1 MQEKKM
7 HMTSKRKTQS
17 FNPAVL
23 PMEYLP
29 RLPYAS
35 DDKHARHYL
44 IPGKVFA
51 AAHPFAI
58 STIVG
63 SSVALCLWDSA
74 HGIGGASHFMLPEG
88 PEEGENATRYANA
101 ANPTLLQRMLEVG
114 AERKTLQAR
123 IFGGSLP
130 TVTFGNTG
138 DSVGDRNVQAVT
150 SFLHMNGIRLF
161 QSEVG
166 GTHGRKLV
174 FHTDD
179 GRAWWEQL

>member
-1 MQEKKM
+1 MNFKA
-7 HMTSKRKTQS
+7 KTQS

-29 RLPYAS
+29 RVMDAS

-51 AAHPFAI
+51 ATQPFAI

-63 SSVALCLWDSA
+63 SGVALCLWDSE
-74 HGIGGASHFMLPEG
+74 HRIGGANHFILPEG
-88 PEEGENATRYANA
+88 PEDATNASRYANV
-101 ANPTLLQRMLEVG
+101 ANPALLQRMLDLG
-114 AERKTLQAR
+114 AQRISLEAR

-130 TVTFGNTG
+130 GVTFSSSG
-138 DSVGDRNVQAVT
+138 DCLGERNVQAVT
-150 SFLHMNGIRLF
+150 HFLKMNSIRLI

-166 GTHGRKLV
+166 GTQGRKLV
-174 FHTDD
+174 FQTDD
-179 GRAWWEQL
+179 GRAWSDQL

>member
-1 MQEKKM
+1 MNFKQ
-7 HMTSKRKTQS
+7 KTPS

-29 RLPYAS
+29 RVLDAA
-35 DDKHARHYL
+35 DDMHARHYL

-51 AAHPFAI
+51 AAQPFAI

-63 SSVALCLWDSA
+63 SGIALCLWDSEQRV
-74 HGIGGASHFMLPEG
+74 GGANHFILPEG
-88 PEEGENATRYANA
+88 PEDSVNATRYANV
-101 ANPTLLQRMLEVG
+101 ANPALLQRMLGLG
-114 AERKTLQAR
+114 AQRHALEAR

-130 TVTFGNTG
+130 AVTFGSG
-138 DSVGDRNVQAVT
+138 DCLGDRNVQVAID
-150 SFLHMNGIRLF
+150 FLKLNGIRLV

-179 GRAWWEQL
+179 GRAWSDQL

>member
-1 MQEKKM
+1 MIFKL
-7 HMTSKRKTQS
+7 KTQS

-29 RLPYAS
+29 RLPWAS
-35 DDKHARHYL
+35 DYKHARHYL
-44 IPGKVFA
+44 IPGKIFTA
-51 AAHPFAI
+51 AQPYAI

-63 SSVALCLWDSA
+63 SSVALCLCDSA
-74 HGIGGASHFMLPEG
+74 HGIGGANHFMLPEG
-88 PEEGENATRYANA
+88 PDEGENATRYANV
-101 ANPTLLQRMLEVG
+101 ANPALLQRMLELG
-114 AERKTLQAR
+114 AERKTLEAR

-130 TVTFGNTG
+130 TVTFGNTEE
-138 DSVGDRNVQAVT
+138 SVGQRNVQAVT
-150 SFLHMNGIRLF
+150 AFLHVNGIRII

>member
-1 MQEKKM
+1 M
-7 HMTSKRKTQS
+7 HMTSKRKTQT

-35 DDKHARHYL
+35 DDKHARRYL

-51 AAHPFAI
+51 AAHPFAL

-74 HGIGGASHFMLPEG
+74 HGIGGANHFMLPEG
-88 PEEGENATRYANA
+88 PEEGENATRYANL
-101 ANPTLLQRMLEVG
+101 ANPTLLRRMLELG

>member
-1 MQEKKM
+1 M
-7 HMTSKRKTQS
+7 HMTFKPKTQS

-29 RLPYAS
+29 RLPYAF

-44 IPGKVFA
+44 IPGKIFA

-63 SSVALCLWDSA
+63 SSVALCMWDSV
-74 HGIGGASHFMLPEG
+74 HSIGGANHFMLPDG
-88 PEEGENATRYANA
+88 PEKGETATRYANV
-101 ANPTLLQRMLEVG
+101 ANPTLLQRMLELG

-150 SFLHMNGIRLF
+150 SFLHMNGIRII
-161 QSEVG
+161 QTEVG

>member
-1 MQEKKM
+1 MIF
-7 HMTSKRKTQS
+7 KRKTQS

-29 RLPYAS
+29 RIQYAS

-44 IPGKVFA
+44 IPGKIFA
-51 AAHPFAI
+51 AAQPFAI

-63 SSVALCLWDSA
+63 SSVALCLWDSDRR
-74 HGIGGASHFMLPEG
+74 IGGASHFMLPEG
-88 PEEGENATRYANA
+88 PEENGTRYANV
-101 ANPTLLQRMLEVG
+101 ANPTLLRRMLELG

-130 TVTFGNTG
+130 MVTFGNTG
-138 DSVGDRNVQAVT
+138 DSVGDRNVQVT
-150 SFLHMNGIRLF
+150 TAFLNMQGIRLI
-161 QSEVG
+161 QREVG
-166 GTHGRKLV
+166 GTRGRKLV

>member
-1 MQEKKM
+1 MNFKP
-7 HMTSKRKTQS
+7 KTQS

-29 RLPYAS
+29 RVADAS

-44 IPGKVFA
+44 IPGKIFA
-51 AAHPFAI
+51 AAQPFAI

-63 SSVALCLWDSA
+63 SGVALCLWDSD
-74 HGIGGASHFMLPEG
+74 HGIGGANHFILPEG
-88 PEEGENATRYANA
+88 PEDSPNATRYANV
-101 ANPTLLQRMLEVG
+101 ANPALLKRMLDLG
-114 AERKTLQAR
+114 AQLNSLEAR

-130 TVTFGNTG
+130 AVTFSTG
-138 DSVGDRNVQAVT
+138 GEYVGDRNVQVVT
-150 SFLHMNGIRLF
+150 HFLKMNSIRLV
-161 QSEVG
+161 QTEVG

-179 GRAWWEQL
+179 GRAWSDQL

>member
-1 MQEKKM
+1 
-7 HMTSKRKTQS
+7 MTYNRKTQS

-29 RLPYAS
+29 RIPSAF

-44 IPGKVFA
+44 IPGRIFA
-51 AAHPFAI
+51 TAQPFAI

-63 SSVALCLWDSA
+63 SGVALCLWDSDR
-74 HGIGGASHFMLPEG
+74 GIGGANHFMLPEG
-88 PEEGENATRYANA
+88 PEESENATRYANV
-101 ANPTLLQRMLEVG
+101 ANPALLQRMLKLG
-114 AERKTLQAR
+114 AECTTLQAR

-150 SFLHMNGIRLF
+150 SFLHMNGIRII
-161 QSEVG
+161 QTEVG

>member
-1 MQEKKM
+1 MNF
-7 HMTSKRKTQS
+7 KRKTQS

-29 RLPYAS
+29 RIAYAS

-44 IPGKVFA
+44 IPGKIFA
-51 AAHPFAI
+51 AAQPFAI

-63 SSVALCLWDSA
+63 SSVALCLWDSD
-74 HGIGGASHFMLPEG
+74 HGIGGANHFMLPAG
-88 PEEGENATRYANA
+88 PEESENATRYANV
-101 ANPTLLQRMLEVG
+101 ANPTLLRRMLDLG
-114 AERKTLQAR
+114 ARLNTLGAR

-130 TVTFGNTG
+130 AVTFGNTG
-138 DSVGDRNVQAVT
+138 DSVGDRNVQVVT
-150 SFLHMNGIRLF
+150 AFLQTNGIRLL

-179 GRAWWEQL
+179 GHAWWEQL